1 MQLSYSNLMTEEL
14 CNSLY
19 VGSADG
25 EGIEFQDAEVGIA
38 FGAAVGATSIA
49 VGVVVADAHGAY
61 ICIADD

>member
-1 MQLSYSNLMTEEL
+1 MNEKL
-14 CNSLY
+14 CNWLY

-25 EGIEFQDAEVGIA
+25 EGIDFQDAEVGIA

-49 VGVVVADAHGAY
+49 VGVDVAAAHGAY